1 MICRLLAD
9 RLGDA
14 DLAWG
19 CSAPLVVQDLATAL
33 AVVAG
38 LTATLWFVRHYCMPT
53 AAAGR
58 NAAAGPAAVGPA
70 AVGLAATWLSALLL
84 AFAAGRPE
92 VVARHTGHGRHV
104 VFVVDV
110 SESATRDRAAW
121 QAALQQAA
129 LATSHPGTGAADGED
144 GEADIASLI
153 VFAANDQV
161 IARAQGIAEV
171 RRLLRD
177 PDRLSQRPSRPD
189 PDGSAPGPALADA
202 LDLIT
207 RAARPGEIIVISDGL
222 WTSAPPG
229 AEVRRAAAEGVPI
242 HVFPLDA
249 GPPARGIVAAHL
261 ARTVDSGAEAPIRLV
276 VAGGGD
282 AEAATIGVSRLREA
296 PQTRPIN
303 VAAAATPLRITQR
316 FDGRGLQFVE
326 VSLTGRSGRR
336 QLRRLY
342 TTVVGPPR
350 LLVLGK
356 APWISNLPRER
367 FDIRRIDDP
376 RQEFDPRDA
385 DVIVIDGLFAQELN
399 PQMPSRIAE
408 AVGRDGIG
416 LFLVNG
422 GLRGS
427 VREETVVKS
436 YAATPLGPLLPVTA
450 DPDLARRD
458 PPPQTVALVIDV
470 SGSMGILDGA
480 PQHTAQALA
489 RQILGQLR
497 ERDQIIIDTFPR
509 IEGAILN
516 PLRLTAEARQQA
528 ERYIDSLYA
537 SGGSDVGAGVDLVS
551 SLQGTACAAFI
562 ITDGDVV
569 GTRMFVPGC
578 NLSYLEIGSQQGF
591 VNHDL
596 SDAAR
601 RNGQAEKIPPLGPV
615 PRIAFR
621 FFNPDKEKI
630 FFREGRIDVASRVH
644 DPGVAPLLPVD
655 GVAVSHAFPQA
666 EVLLFRDAWPADPVL
681 AFRRPPDG
689 RGGETGVFMSTLN
702 GWMDHP
708 DGREAIMRHLL
719 RLSSWQD
726 RDHYEIAIAESSGRG
741 RLTVFAVGEEGRIL
755 AASSLSVV
763 LELDGG
769 GSDPVPLA
777 AVPGEAGALSG
788 TFELPDRGLHPG
800 DRAVRGHLRI
810 SEPGR
815 PAQRIPVVLPVMDG
829 GGITAG
835 TMAEAFTGGQD
846 RAALAFL
853 AERTHGEVAPQVL
866 TRPPPPPAPA
876 PQPRHQAPLALA
888 AMFAVIAFLSR
899 GSRL

>member
-1 MICRLLAD
+1 MICRLLAE

-14 DLAWG
+14 ELAWG
-19 CSAPLVVQDLATAL
+19 CGAPAVVQDLTTAL
-33 AVVAG
+33 AVAAG
-38 LTATLWFVRHYCMPT
+38 LTATLWFVRHT
-53 AAAGR
+53 ALRRAASVGAEPGGLSAAGLS
-58 NAAAGPAAVGPA
+58 
-70 AVGLAATWLSALLL
+70 AVGLAATWLAALLL

-92 VVARHTGHGRHV
+92 AVARRVSHGRHV

-110 SESATRDRAAW
+110 SESATRERAAW

-129 LATSHPGTGAADGED
+129 LAASRPGKAAGSAED
-144 GEADIASLI
+144 AEADVASLI
-153 VFAANDQV
+153 VFAASDEV
-161 IARAQGIAEV
+161 IARAQGIAEIKE
-171 RRLLRD
+171 LLRD
-177 PDRLSQRPSRPD
+177 PDRLSHHSSPPD
-189 PDGSAPGPALADA
+189 PDGSVPGPALADA

-207 RAARPGEIIVISDGL
+207 RAARPGEIIVVSDGL
-222 WTSAPPG
+222 WTSAPPD

-276 VAGGGD
+276 VAGGGATD
-282 AEAATIGVSRLREA
+282 AATVGVSRLGET
-296 PQTRPIN
+296 PQTRPIDG
-303 VAAAATPLRITQR
+303 AAAATPLRITQR

-326 VSLTGRSGRR
+326 VTLAGRSGRR

-356 APWISNLPRER
+356 APWTGDLPRER

-376 RQEFDPRDA
+376 RQEFDPHEA
-385 DVIVIDGLFAQELN
+385 DVIIIDGLFAQELD
-399 PQMPSRIAE
+399 PQTPSRIAE
-408 AVGRDGIG
+408 AVGHDGIG

-450 DPDLARRD
+450 DPDLASRD

-470 SGSMGILDGA
+470 SGSMGIPDGA
-480 PQHTAQALA
+480 PQHMAQALA
-489 RQILGQLR
+489 RQVLGHLR

-509 IEGAILN
+509 IDGAILS
-516 PLRLTAEARQQA
+516 PLQLTAEARQRA

-537 SGGSDVGAGVDLVS
+537 SGGSDAGAGVDLVS
-551 SLQGTACAAFI
+551 RLQGTACAAFI

-578 NLSYLEIGSQQGF
+578 NLSYLEIGTRQGF

-601 RNGQAEKIPPLGPV
+601 RNGQAEKISPLGPV
-615 PRIAFR
+615 PRLAFR

-630 FFREGRIDVASRVH
+630 FFREGRIDVASRIH

-655 GVAVSHAFPQA
+655 GVAVSHAFPEA

-681 AFRRPPDG
+681 AFRRPSDG
-689 RGGETGVFMSTLN
+689 RGGETGVFMSALD
-702 GWMDHP
+702 GWMGHR

-726 RDHYEIAIAESSGRG
+726 REHYEIAITESAGRG
-741 RLTVFAVGEEGRIL
+741 RLSVFAVGEESRIL
-755 AASSLSVV
+755 AASSLSAV
-763 LELDGG
+763 LELAGG

-777 AVPGEAGALSG
+777 PVPGEAGGLAG
-788 TFELPDRGLHPG
+788 TFELPDHGLHPG
-800 DRAVRGHLRI
+800 DRVVRGHLRI
-810 SEPGR
+810 FEPGR
-815 PAQRIPVVLPVMDG
+815 PAQRIPLVLPVTG
-829 GGITAG
+829 GGGTATG
-835 TMAEAFTGGQD
+835 TMTEAFTGGED
-846 RAALAFL
+846 LGALEFIAA
-853 AERTHGEVAPQVL
+853 RTHGEVAPKAL
-866 TRPPPPPAPA
+866 TRPPPPASPR
-876 PQPRHQAPLALA
+876 QPRHQGPLALA
-888 AMFAVIAFLSR
+888 AVFAVIAFLSR
-899 GSRL
+899 GSLL

>member
-1 MICRLLAD
+1 
-9 RLGDA
+9 
-14 DLAWG
+14 
-19 CSAPLVVQDLATAL
+19 
-33 AVVAG
+33 
-38 LTATLWFVRHYCMPT
+38 
-53 AAAGR
+53 
-58 NAAAGPAAVGPA
+58 
-70 AVGLAATWLSALLL
+70 L

-92 VVARHTGHGRHV
+92 VVARQTSHGRHV

-121 QAALQQAA
+121 QAALRQAA
-129 LATSHPGTGAADGED
+129 LATSQPGKEAESDADR
-144 GEADIASLI
+144 EADIASLI
-153 VFAANDQV
+153 VFAASDEV
-161 IARAQGIAEV
+161 IVRAKSIAEV
-171 RRLLRD
+171 RQLLRD
-177 PDRLSQRPSRPD
+177 PDRLSRQSSRPD
-189 PDGSAPGPALADA
+189 PDGSVPAAALADA

-222 WTSAPPG
+222 WTSASPD
-229 AEVRRAAAEGVPI
+229 AEVHRAAAEGVPI

-261 ARTVDSGAEAPIRLV
+261 ARTVDSGAEAPLRLI
-276 VAGGGD
+276 VAGGGAAD
-282 AEAATIGVSRLREA
+282 AATLGVSRLREA
-296 PQTRPIN
+296 PQTHPIDG
-303 VAAAATPLRITQR
+303 AATATPLRITER
-316 FDGRGLQFVE
+316 FEGRGLQFVE
-326 VSLTGRSGRR
+326 VTLAGRSGRR

-356 APWISNLPRER
+356 APWISDLPRER

-376 RQEFDPRDA
+376 RQAFDPRET
-385 DVIVIDGLFAQELN
+385 DVIIIDGLFAQELN
-399 PQMPSRIAE
+399 PQTPARIAE
-408 AVGRDGIG
+408 AVAQNGIG
-416 LFLVNG
+416 LFLING
-422 GLRGS
+422 RLRGS
-427 VREETVVKS
+427 VRDETVIKS
-436 YAATPLGPLLPVTA
+436 YAATPLAPLLPVTA
-450 DPDLARRD
+450 DPDLAQRD

-470 SGSMGILDGA
+470 SGSMGIPDGA
-480 PQHTAQALA
+480 PQRMAQALA
-489 RQILGQLR
+489 RQILGQMR

-509 IEGAILN
+509 VEGAILN

-537 SGGSDVGAGVDLVS
+537 SGGSDAGAGVDLVS
-551 SLQGTACAAFI
+551 RLQGTACAAFI

-578 NLSYLEIGSQQGF
+578 NLSYLEIGTQQVF

-601 RNGQAEKIPPLGPV
+601 RNGQAEKIAPGGPV
-615 PRIAFR
+615 PRLSFR
-621 FFNPDKEKI
+621 FFNPDKDKI
-630 FFREGRIDVASRVH
+630 FFREGRIDVASRIH
-644 DPGVAPLLPVD
+644 DPTVAPLLPVD
-655 GVAVSHAFPQA
+655 GVAISHAFPEA

-681 AFRRPPDG
+681 AFRRPSDG
-689 RGGETGVFMSTLN
+689 RGGETGVFMSALDR
-702 GWMDHP
+702 WMSHP
-708 DGREAIMRHLL
+708 DGKEAIMRHLL

-726 RDHYEIAIAESSGRG
+726 REHYEIAIAESLGHG

-755 AASSLSVV
+755 EASSLSVV
-763 LELDGG
+763 LELEGG

-777 AVPGEAGALSG
+777 PVPGEAGALSG
-788 TFELPDRGLHPG
+788 TFELPDRGLRPG
-800 DRAVRGHLRI
+800 DRVVRGHLRV

-815 PAQRIPVVLPVMDG
+815 PAQRIPVALPVTDG
-829 GGITAG
+829 ANLTG

-846 RAALAFL
+846 RAALASI
-853 AERTHGEVAPQVL
+853 AERTHGEVAPNAL
-866 TRPPPPPAPA
+866 TRPSQPPAPP